1 MLLWNVWTSDDAE
14 QPTGV
19 LNQAE
24 PADSSLLTATELV
37 PNYLLAGMDPWRES
51 ELATEEKNVRP
62 EAPPVEVALANLVS
76 KPKASKYTY
85 KDAGLSL
92 KLQRLLDDYRVP
104 DGAVIVLD
112 TVTGEI
118 AGLAGVRGGVQDHSA
133 AFEAKWPAASLFKIL
148 CCIGIGNSEMRGEA
162 EGSAKDDGDAFLF

>member
-1 MLLWNVWTSDDAE
+1 
-14 QPTGV
+14 
-19 LNQAE
+19 
-24 PADSSLLTATELV
+24 
-37 PNYLLAGMDPWRES
+37 MDPWRES
-51 ELATEEKNVRP
+51 ELATEEQNVRP
-62 EAPPVEVALANLVS
+62 ETPPVEVALANLVS
-76 KPKASKYTY
+76 QPKASKYTY

-133 AFEAKWPAASLFKIL
+133 AFEAKWPAASLFKTVT
-148 CCIGIGNSEMRGEA
+148 A
-162 EGSAKDDGDAFLF
+162 SASKQ